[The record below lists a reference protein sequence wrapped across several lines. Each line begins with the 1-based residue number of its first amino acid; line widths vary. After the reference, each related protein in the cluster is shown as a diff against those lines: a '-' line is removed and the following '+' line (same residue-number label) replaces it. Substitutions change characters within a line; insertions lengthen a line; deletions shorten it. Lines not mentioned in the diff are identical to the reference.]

1 MSETFTCSRCQFTW
15 QTGQSGSHDCAG
27 RMYQQLTEL
36 REALAQNV
44 SEGVVFL
51 TGSGKYLRVG
61 ERSSFAPGGAS
72 PYAQEVTEIS
82 DATIFANANK
92 VRRDDEVGRECR
104 KFYPLIAIRVQIT
117 RNYKI
122 VGQGE

>member
-1 MSETFTCSRCQFTW
+1 MSETFTCNRCQFTW

-27 RMYQQLTEL
+27 RMHQQLTEL
-36 REALAQNV
+36 REALTQDV

-51 TGSGKYLRVG
+51 TGSGKYLRLG
-61 ERSSFAPGGAS
+61 ERTSFAPGGSSPCAS
-72 PYAQEVTEIS
+72 EVTEVS

-92 VRRDDEVGRECR
+92 VRRDDEAGRECR
-104 KFYPLIAIRVQIT
+104 KFSPLIAIRVQIT